1 MVPGTNPPVLVVY
14 GVVGVVWATVVAGLV
29 VVDVVDEPEALSCVV
44 VPEGSVLLG
53 DVATVAPLLLIIV
66 KFTEEMPP
74 LPVLEAKVI
83 EAICPPPEKAVLLIT
98 VILMRPG
105 VEWFSANSAPEPKPP
120 LVTVGLPSCFVSY
133 TLLLKDSDKS
143 SHLVTVGDYE
153 FF

>member
-66 KFTEEMPP
+66 
-74 LPVLEAKVI
+74 
-83 EAICPPPEKAVLLIT
+83 
-98 VILMRPG
+98 
-105 VEWFSANSAPEPKPP
+105 
-120 LVTVGLPSCFVSY
+120 
-133 TLLLKDSDKS
+133 
-143 SHLVTVGDYE
+143 
-153 FF
+153 